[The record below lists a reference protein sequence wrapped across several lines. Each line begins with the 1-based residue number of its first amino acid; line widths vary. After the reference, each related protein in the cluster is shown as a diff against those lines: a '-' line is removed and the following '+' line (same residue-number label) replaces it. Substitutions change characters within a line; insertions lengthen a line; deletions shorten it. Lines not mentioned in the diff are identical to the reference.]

1 MRGRKACVDLGLAK
15 PAAIRDVRPPPSG
28 SPALR
33 LLRRSFRFAI
43 EAFRLFLADDGWAIA
58 SHIALSA
65 LMSMFPFF
73 LVLTAI
79 AGIFGSKDLADEA
92 ARILLEAWPEEV
104 SAPIATEIHAVL
116 TGAHGQVLTV
126 GVLLALY
133 FASSGIESLRIGLN
147 RAYSMTEPR
156 PIWLLR
162 LESIGY
168 VIVAAVALLALSFL
182 VVLAPVIWRTALRY
196 VPALEPLSDII
207 TLARFVIASVL
218 LIVTLILV
226 HLWLPA
232 GRRKFKEIL
241 PGILV
246 TLVLWLATGI
256 LFGRYLSDYA
266 FTYSIYYAG
275 LASVMIALVFL
286 YLTACIFIYGGEL
299 NAVIQKARTERTLAA
314 AEKRIDGT

>member
-1 MRGRKACVDLGLAK
+1 MGF
-15 PAAIRDVRPPPSG
+15 
-28 SPALR
+28 
-33 LLRRSFRFAI
+33 LRRNFQCAI
-43 EAFRLFLADDGWAIA
+43 AAFRNFLADDGWAIA

-65 LMSMFPFF
+65 LMSIFPFF

-79 AGIFGSKDLADEA
+79 AGMVGSKDLADEA

-147 RAYSMTEPR
+147 RAYSMIDAR

-207 TLARFVIASVL
+207 TLTRFVVASVL
-218 LIVTLILV
+218 LIVALILV

-246 TLVLWLATGI
+246 TLILWLATGI

-299 NAVIQKARTERTLAA
+299 NAVIQKARIERALAA
-314 AEKRIDGT
+314 AEKPIGDT